1 MRTLCFVTR
10 NANKLKEIQ
19 HILGD
24 GIRLVTL
31 ADIGCIDPIP
41 EPFETIH
48 ENSKAKA
55 LYVWEHY
62 DVDCFADDSGL
73 VIPALNGE
81 PGVHS
86 AHYAGPQRDDKANI
100 RLVWEKLK
108 NKANREAYFLTV
120 ITLVLDG
127 EIHVFEGKA
136 EGEIRMEEK
145 GQNGFGYDPIFQP
158 QGYEVTF
165 AEMSLDE
172 KSKISHRSKAFQ
184 KLKAFL
190 QTVSPDSTL

>member
-1 MRTLCFVTR
+1 NFHVNGVQTCAL
-10 NANKLKEIQ
+10 
-19 HILGD
+19 
-24 GIRLVTL
+24 
-31 ADIGCIDPIP
+31 PI
-41 EPFETIH
+41 
-48 ENSKAKA
+48 
-55 LYVWEHY
+55 Y
-62 DVDCFADDSGL
+62 
-73 VIPALNGE
+73 
-81 PGVHS
+81 
-86 AHYAGPQRDDKANI
+86 
-100 RLVWEKLK
+100 
-108 NKANREAYFLTV
+108 KANREAYFLTV

-127 EIHVFEGKA
+127 EIHVFEGKV

-165 AEMSLDE
+165 AEMSMDE